1 MKISLS
7 PRSAK
12 GFTLIELIIVIAI
25 LATLSSIAYPT
36 YMSIQANAARTAAK
50 KSCTDIVSAVENFK
64 QDNDGWLPYNTTMV
78 TPDDNDQMYLSTT
91 AGDDGDM
98 IKILTN
104 REGDDAE
111 RRMNTTRSIYLRAD
125 EQEQPKEGLYLDDAG
140 DLHFYDAWGK
150 PFYIV
155 LCEEEAGAM
164 DPFTTRRYR
173 GKNCLVYSTGP
184 DGEGVA
190 PTGDSGSSDSSEK
203 KGKKGKKGKKMSK
216 KQKQA
221 AAEAA
226 AAAAELMAEALE
238 DNVYSW
244 KNQK

>member
-1 MKISLS
+1 MKLSLS

-36 YMSIQANAARTAAK
+36 YMSIQTNAARTAAK
-50 KSCTDIVSAVENFK
+50 KSCTDIVSAVESFK
-64 QDNDGWLPYNTTMV
+64 QDNNGMLPYNTELAV
-78 TPDDNDQMYLSTT
+78 PDDKDQMYLSTT
-91 AGDDGDM
+91 AGQDADM

-104 REGDDAE
+104 REGDDVE
-111 RRMNTTRSIYLRAD
+111 RRLNSTRSIYLKAD
-125 EQEQPKEGLYLDDAG
+125 EQEQPSEGLFVDSMG
-140 DLHFYDAWGK
+140 DIHFYDAWGK
-150 PFYIV
+150 PFHIV
-155 LCEEEAGAM
+155 LCEEDEGAI

-184 DGEGVA
+184 DGEGMAVIEPA
-190 PTGDSGSSDSSEK
+190 DTEK
-203 KGKKGKKGKKMSK
+203 KSGKGKKMSK
-216 KQKQA
+216 KEKQA

-226 AAAAELMAEALE
+226 AAAAELMEEALE